1 MLAALNESPSWLSS
15 GDTAWQLTSATLV
28 GIMSIPG
35 LAILYGGLMKRKF
48 AVNSALMVVYAFAM
62 TLVIWMF
69 FAYDMSFGSPLHV
82 AGAAT
87 TFVGIP
93 HPVAGA
99 SDLEQQASIPLLSG
113 LIPALRFPM
122 SSLVYFQFVFA
133 AITVIILGGALLGR
147 ISFRAWALFVPLWI
161 TLVYSVGAF
170 SLWGGGWL
178 GSLGAVDYSGGY
190 VIHVAAAASAFVAAA
205 VLGPRLLK
213 DRQNNTPSNIMMAIA
228 GGGLLW
234 LGWSGF
240 NGGDPYFANADASAA
255 VLNTHLCTA
264 TALLTWMIMDIAI
277 LKKPT
282 IIGMISGMIAGLV
295 AITPGAGYIN
305 AYAAFGIGIGA
316 GILPW
321 LSMNVLGKTRIF
333 QRVDDT
339 LGVFHTHGVAGA
351 FGGLMTGVFASP
363 NMIVYVGTAGTAS
376 VAVTGLV
383 YGNPKQ
389 LALQALAL
397 GFIVVY
403 DAVATFIVIK
413 LVGLIVPLRM
423 TNKELEAGDL
433 LLHGEVAID
442 MEPDESVLA
451 LNGHLTPA
459 SSGVTQPV

>member
-1 MLAALNESPSWLSS
+1 
-15 GDTAWQLTSATLV
+15 
-28 GIMSIPG
+28 
-35 LAILYGGLMKRKF
+35 
-48 AVNSALMVVYAFAM
+48 MVVYAFAM

-69 FAYDMSFGSPLHV
+69 FAYDMSFGSPLHIG
-82 AGAAT
+82 GAAT

-99 SDLEQQASIPLLSG
+99 SDLEQQASIPLLTG

-205 VLGPRLLK
+205 VLGPRLLR
-213 DRQNNTPSNIMMAIA
+213 DRQNNTPSNIMMAVA

-264 TALLTWMIMDIAI
+264 TALLTWMMMDIFI
-277 LKKPT
+277 LKRPT

-305 AYAAFGIGIGA
+305 AYAAFAIGVGA
-316 GILPW
+316 GVLPW

-333 QRVDDT
+333 KRVDDT

-363 NMIVYVGTAGTAS
+363 NMIVYVGTAGSAS

-383 YGNPKQ
+383 YGNAKQ

-397 GFIVVY
+397 GFIIVY

-423 TNKELEAGDL
+423 TDKELEAGDQ

-459 SSGVTQPV
+459 PSGVTQPV